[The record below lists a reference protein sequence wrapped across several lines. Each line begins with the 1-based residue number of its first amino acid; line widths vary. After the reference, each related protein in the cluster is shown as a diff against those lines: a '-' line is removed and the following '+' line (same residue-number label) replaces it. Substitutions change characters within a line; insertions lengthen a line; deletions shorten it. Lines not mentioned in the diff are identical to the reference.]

1 MVIRGASVPQEPI
14 IARTQAGRTTAT
26 ARSGANYAK
35 PPELLREISALQREL
50 AKLSGQDAT
59 GLENHHRV
67 IASLDEIIHGCVAR
81 VRETLATLE
90 DRRDCRLLLHATRD
104 ISGALLDQLE
114 CSLNAYGAG
123 RDGVLER
130 NAIADLRLR
139 LVRAGAERVIWERCS
154 GGPPHPHLWQWL
166 GTAFMHAAGGRSSS
180 AAHPVPVVLPS
191 EESVDFHYIRALA
204 ACTASLDLLAP
215 QLLAAVDRLMRLS
228 VPVVRFEPEVFEG
241 ATHFVDPQGGVPRR
255 LVGISEIAAG
265 AWFFSPG
272 LASEMFREARARAVA
287 DTQPPA
293 SSPDVETATLHL
305 RALDHLLR
313 HWSAA
318 PPVRRHRRHQMTG
331 TLAAVA
337 GIDELRMV
345 FRGEQGVRRD
355 EWQLR
360 DLSRGGLGAV
370 AANGAVCAGQLV
382 GIHPVDGQ
390 GWQLALVRRAWT
402 QEEGATHLGLEV
414 LSRKPIL
421 AHVDDG
427 RRPAEVLLCDPLL
440 RGEAVRIIVPL
451 RALGA
456 PTVPLFVTGNG
467 SVQKLRPLDASYTGD
482 GFELRAYQ
490 VL

>member
-1 MVIRGASVPQEPI
+1 MRGAGVPQEPI
-14 IARTQAGRTTAT
+14 IARSQAGRAT
-26 ARSGANYAK
+26 ARAGADYAK
-35 PPELLREISALQREL
+35 LSELLRELRALQREL
-50 AKLSGQDAT
+50 AKLSRQDAT
-59 GLENHHRV
+59 DLGNHHRV
-67 IASLDEIIHGCVAR
+67 IASLEEVINGCIAR

-90 DRRDCRLLLHATRD
+90 DRRDCRPLLHAARD

-114 CSLNAYGAG
+114 RCLNAYGAG

-139 LVRAGAERVIWERCS
+139 LVRVGAERVIWERCS

-166 GTAFMHAAGGRSSS
+166 GMAFMHAEGDRSSS
-180 AAHPVPVVLPS
+180 TARSVPVVMPS
-191 EESVDFHYIRALA
+191 EESVAFHYIRALA

-215 QLLAAVDRLMRLS
+215 QLLAAVDRLLRLS
-228 VPVVRFEPEVFEG
+228 VPVLRFEPEAFAG
-241 ATHFVDPQGGVPRR
+241 ATHFVDLQGGVPRR
-255 LVGISEIAAG
+255 LVGISETAAG

-272 LASEMFREARARAVA
+272 FASEMFREARARAIA
-287 DTQPPA
+287 DTQSPVSAADAEA
-293 SSPDVETATLHL
+293 SSLRL
-305 RALDHLLR
+305 RALDHLLQ
-313 HWSAA
+313 HWSVT
-318 PPVRRHRRHQMTG
+318 PPVRRHRRHLMTG

-337 GIDELRMV
+337 GIDELRRV
-345 FRGEQGVRRD
+345 FRGEQGGRRD

-370 AANGAVCAGQLV
+370 AANGAVCVDQLV

-390 GWQLALVRRAWT
+390 GWQLALVRRAWA

-414 LSRKPIL
+414 LSRKPVL

-467 SVQKLRPLDASYTGD
+467 SVQKLKPLDASYTGD
-482 GFELRAYQ
+482 GFELRVYQ

>member
-1 MVIRGASVPQEPI
+1 MQGGSVPQEPI
-14 IARTQAGRTTAT
+14 IALTPAGRVT
-26 ARSGANYAK
+26 ARTGADYTK
-35 PPELLREISALQREL
+35 LSESLHEIRALQREL
-50 AKLSGQDAT
+50 AKLSRQDAT
-59 GLENHHRV
+59 DLASRHRAM
-67 IASLDEIIHGCVAR
+67 ASLEEVINGCGAR

-90 DRRDCRLLLHATRD
+90 DRRDCRPLLHAARD

-114 CSLNAYGAG
+114 RCLNAYGAG
-123 RDGVLER
+123 PHSVLEG

-154 GGPPHPHLWQWL
+154 GGPTHPHLWKWL
-166 GTAFMHAAGGRSSS
+166 GMALRSAAGDRSSS
-180 AAHPVPVVLPS
+180 TVRPVPVVAPS
-191 EESVDFHYIRALA
+191 AESVGFHYIRAVT

-215 QLLAAVDRLMRLS
+215 QLLAAVDRLLRLS

-241 ATHFVDPQGGVPRR
+241 ATHFVDPHSGVPRR
-255 LVGISEIAAG
+255 LVGISETGAG

-272 LASEMFREARARAVA
+272 LASQMFHEARARALA

-293 SSPDVETATLHL
+293 SSVAPETSTLHL
-305 RALDHLLR
+305 CALDHLLR
-313 HWSAA
+313 HWSAV
-318 PPVRRHRRHQMTG
+318 PPARRHRRHLMTG

-337 GIDELRMV
+337 GIDELRRV
-345 FRGEQGVRRD
+345 FRGELGVRRD

-370 AANGAVCAGQLV
+370 AVNGEVCVGQLV

-414 LSRKPIL
+414 LSRKPVL
-421 AHVDDG
+421 VRADDG
-427 RRPAEVLLCDPLL
+427 CRPAEVLLCDPLL

-456 PTVPLFVTGNG
+456 PSVPLFITGNG
-467 SVQKLRPLDASYTGD
+467 SVQKLKPLDASYTGE
-482 GFELRAYQ
+482 GFELRVYQ

>member
-14 IARTQAGRTTAT
+14 IARTQAVRTTAR
-26 ARSGANYAK
+26 AGANYAK
-35 PPELLREISALQREL
+35 LSELLREIRALQREL

-90 DRRDCRLLLHATRD
+90 DRRDCRPLLLAARD

-114 CSLNAYGAG
+114 RSLNAYGAG
-123 RDGVLER
+123 REGVLER

-139 LVRAGAERVIWERCS
+139 LVRAGAERVIWERCC

-166 GTAFMHAAGGRSSS
+166 GTAFMHAAGDRSSS
-180 AAHPVPVVLPS
+180 AARPVPVVLPS

-204 ACTASLDLLAP
+204 VCTASLDLLAP
-215 QLLAAVDRLMRLS
+215 QLLAAVDRLLRLS

-241 ATHFVDPQGGVPRR
+241 ATHLVDPQGGVPRR

-293 SSPDVETATLHL
+293 SSPDASTLHL

-313 HWSAA
+313 QWSAA
-318 PPVRRHRRHQMTG
+318 PPVRRHRRYQMTG

-345 FRGEQGVRRD
+345 FRGEQGVRRE

-402 QEEGATHLGLEV
+402 HEEGATHLGLEV
-414 LSRKPIL
+414 LSRKPVL

-427 RRPAEVLLCDPLL
+427 CRPAEVLLCDPLR
-440 RGEAVRIIVPL
+440 RGEAVRIVMPL
-451 RALGA
+451 RALVA

>member
-14 IARTQAGRTTAT
+14 IARTQAGRAS
-26 ARSGANYAK
+26 ARAGADYAK
-35 PPELLREISALQREL
+35 LSELLREITTLQREL
-50 AKLSGQDAT
+50 AKFSRQDAT
-59 GLENHHRV
+59 DLANHHRIISGLEEV
-67 IASLDEIIHGCVAR
+67 IQGCVAR

-90 DRRDCRLLLHATRD
+90 DRRDCRPLLHAARD

-114 CSLNAYGAG
+114 RCLNAYGAG
-123 RDGVLER
+123 REGVLER

-139 LVRAGAERVIWERCS
+139 LVRVGAERVIWERCS

-166 GTAFMHAAGGRSSS
+166 GMAFMHAAGDPCSST
-180 AAHPVPVVLPS
+180 ARPVPVVIPS

-204 ACTASLDLLAP
+204 ACTVSLDLLAP
-215 QLLAAVDRLMRLS
+215 QLLAAVDRLLRLS
-228 VPVVRFEPEVFEG
+228 VPALRFEPGAFAG

-255 LVGISEIAAG
+255 LVGISETAEG

-272 LASEMFREARARAVA
+272 FASEMFREARARAIA
-287 DTQPPA
+287 DTQSPA
-293 SSPDVETATLHL
+293 SAADAEASSLRL
-305 RALDHLLR
+305 RALDHLLQ
-313 HWSAA
+313 HWSVT
-318 PPVRRHRRHQMTG
+318 PPVRRHRRHLITG

-337 GIDELRMV
+337 GIDELRKI
-345 FRGEQGVRRD
+345 FRGEQGVRRA

-370 AANGAVCAGQLV
+370 AANEAVCVGQLV

-390 GWQLALVRRAWT
+390 GWQLALVRRAWDHD
-402 QEEGATHLGLEV
+402 EGETHLGLEV
-414 LSRKPIL
+414 LSRKPVL

-440 RGEAVRIIVPL
+440 RGEAVRIIAPL

-467 SVQKLRPLDASYTGD
+467 TVQKLKPLDASYTGD
-482 GFELRAYQ
+482 GFELRVYQ